1 METIDYKNILKEFR
15 EEISKL
21 EKEQKIIKPQRKTVH
36 YTGERTISPSEAID
50 KARLNSYS
58 LRCMYA
64 AYNLLRGKGFDI
76 TEKNAKPLNAKDYYE
91 RTGCSLDWEL
101 ERTGCG
107 LDKELDGK
115 HPLFLD
121 IDEINSCL
129 VKYGFKIPLHE
140 EEKKTNWGTYKKR
153 VFEYENYEKIVC
165 NGE

>member
-76 TEKNAKPLNAKDYYE
+76 TEKNAKPLNAKGYY
-91 RTGCSLDWEL
+91 

-121 IDEINSCL
+121 IDEINSYL

-165 NGE
+165 IGE